1 MLNGCLAVVQLLK
14 LLTFL
19 PLSILQAA
27 AYINENGIK
36 LVEYVSL
43 FDDRKENVIEV
54 LKRRL

>member
-1 MLNGCLAVVQLLK
+1 MLNGCLAVVQQLK

-36 LVEYVSL
+36 LVEYISL

-54 LKRRL
+54 LRRRL